1 MDHKAEQIGRIQGSL
16 LIHCSTAYTS
26 ITEVIKHFPC
36 LHHPFSMPLKTYNDV
51 STKRIGLSIHYYG
64 NRNGNKYSFE
74 CHKNYWNLCDAAKHH
89 HGVFHRM
96 IEFTDRLC

>member
-1 MDHKAEQIGRIQGSL
+1 MYHLSMDHKAEQIGRIQGSL

-51 STKRIGLSIHYYG
+51 STKRRYITMETGMVTSIAMNAIKIIGIYVMLQNIIMVS
-64 NRNGNKYSFE
+64 
-74 CHKNYWNLCDAAKHH
+74 L
-89 HGVFHRM
+89 
-96 IEFTDRLC
+96 IE